1 MKNFIVNVLFIFSII
16 IAILGFCVSAVIV
29 LRVIFRLIF
38 GKTIISILKQF
49 IIAALV
55 TAIGATIS
63 HMLSEK
69 YDTLL

>member
-38 GKTIISILKQF
+38 GKTIIGVLKQF

-55 TAIGATIS
+55 TAISASTS
-63 HMLSEK
+63 HVLSEK

>member
-38 GKTIISILKQF
+38 GKTIIGILKQF
-49 IIAALV
+49 IIAALI
-55 TAIGATIS
+55 TAISATTS